1 MEKIEERK
9 IVPVAAMISAG
20 KSKLLNVILNI
31 NFLESKEGIGT
42 KFVNILRYNPNI
54 NEPKFYHLKIK
65 FENEKYIFYK
75 DPEYIQKIGENDIIE
90 ENKKINKDLYNSTK
104 IDYNDIF
111 YMTEINSIGFIKNKN
126 YMLTHDLCDI
136 PGLSEYQEQNKVNKE
151 EKEVLKKEDLEEKL
165 KKGQEFGLNYTQ
177 KEINNSSLDT
187 KNKKVEKKDE
197 DEIFYSIDIKDES
210 SYITEIYKRIK
221 DYIDGA
227 IIVLSIDN
235 YYFNQN
241 IEIIAKLHKVIQK
254 RIKNFLIILNKMD
267 LSTDPKSD
275 IEKCKGFLFDSFPK
289 CQTFNLNINT
299 FIPISTLQIQ
309 NELLMNK
316 SFNYFIKY
324 HFYNFKRII
333 MQEKLLGNSINGKT
347 FIDHLKDILKGMQGI
362 TKQDIENKI
371 DELNNRDEIPQINK
385 EIKLIIK
392 ELNDNFNGEYDLG
405 IKEEDI
411 DKEDDDEDFLTTL
424 SSSRTSKT
432 QDKIDDLEPE
442 SIIKM
447 FYILQEKQL
456 LIPRSTETEQLLN
469 YFSIKTEEE
478 DENEDKKLD
487 KTISNI
493 ELNNQIIDALKLFYD
508 EFKTSCTDISQI
520 QYLSNEVQ
528 KLIEYLNIYDVIFV
542 PFLGESNAGKST
554 IINGIIGRDLLP
566 CEQKECTKRGI
577 LIRYSDEE
585 NVIKKADLIEE
596 DFSNKKYYFF
606 EAKDVIGK
614 GDEKIKQTLNGLNY
628 RFNRNEEDSFYYIKT
643 KIKLFDDLGF
653 DKSLKEMIYL
663 IDLPGIGTGE
673 FFGKKIY
680 NKFINICNSFIFV
693 HKNSVVRNQDT
704 KSLFDCFIQAEE
716 SKSVFFTK
724 FIKSSLF
731 IFNQFEK
738 NSSTE
743 DEIEKVKDDI
753 QRMIKGIDKNEL
765 KICFYNS
772 KDYFN
777 YCSIY
782 NYFSDWGNT
791 MKNEYEQYKNM
802 NSSFFKNPKTNESN
816 ISNTFPQHL
825 LNLLINKVKLFNAKI
840 KKNQK
845 FEKKIEENINKYF
858 EEIGEDKNKDKNN
871 IIKLVSFCRE
881 NLDKLNILNNS
892 NIKEFKDIFKNQ
904 ILYVNDSKQK
914 ELRESIYNILSTLDM
929 FFGKDF
935 VEKKKDIEEI
945 NNFKK
950 KMNDLKDEIK
960 KLIQSNIEDNLN
972 IIKRFKGDILCSL
985 YEKRQ
990 NLEELLGK
998 NDYKEIVKQINIEM
1012 EKNVENLLKS
1022 IKDYLEKNDL
1032 KCLQIFVK
1040 MVDIINS
1047 FKDKKID
1054 SFTKYDFKSYLS
1066 IVFSDGKKD
1075 LNSEIMNEIRSR
1087 CESLSDIFEKKGF
1100 KEWFCSF
1107 FSSFYYLQNVI
1118 DMIVETY
1125 TSKIGSFLKM
1135 IENESNKYLNQI
1147 IEKIDNYIN
1156 SSTMEFSD
1164 IQKKKWIELCD
1175 KYEKTKVKI
1184 MEIEKKI

>member
-111 YMTEINSIGFIKNKN
+111 YMTEINNIGFIKNKN

-241 IEIIAKLHKVIQK
+241 IEIIAKLHKDIQK

-802 NSSFFKNPKTNESN
+802 NSSFFKNPKM
-816 ISNTFPQHL
+816 
-825 LNLLINKVKLFNAKI
+825 
-840 KKNQK
+840 
-845 FEKKIEENINKYF
+845 
-858 EEIGEDKNKDKNN
+858 
-871 IIKLVSFCRE
+871 
-881 NLDKLNILNNS
+881 
-892 NIKEFKDIFKNQ
+892 NQ
-904 ILYVNDSKQK
+904 I
-914 ELRESIYNILSTLDM
+914 
-929 FFGKDF
+929 
-935 VEKKKDIEEI
+935 
-945 NNFKK
+945 
-950 KMNDLKDEIK
+950 
-960 KLIQSNIEDNLN
+960 
-972 IIKRFKGDILCSL
+972 
-985 YEKRQ
+985 
-990 NLEELLGK
+990 
-998 NDYKEIVKQINIEM
+998 
-1012 EKNVENLLKS
+1012 
-1022 IKDYLEKNDL
+1022 
-1032 KCLQIFVK
+1032 
-1040 MVDIINS
+1040 
-1047 FKDKKID
+1047 
-1054 SFTKYDFKSYLS
+1054 
-1066 IVFSDGKKD
+1066 
-1075 LNSEIMNEIRSR
+1075 
-1087 CESLSDIFEKKGF
+1087 
-1100 KEWFCSF
+1100 
-1107 FSSFYYLQNVI
+1107 
-1118 DMIVETY
+1118 
-1125 TSKIGSFLKM
+1125 
-1135 IENESNKYLNQI
+1135 
-1147 IEKIDNYIN
+1147 
-1156 SSTMEFSD
+1156 
-1164 IQKKKWIELCD
+1164 
-1175 KYEKTKVKI
+1175 
-1184 MEIEKKI
+1184 